1 MFEFAWKG
9 TRAGSW
15 STDSVADSRTGTDVR
30 FWRGGR
36 ACLAQGDGPTVVV
49 WGAMTA
55 RVAEAAQSHAG
66 RVEVLDLRTIV
77 PWDKSRVLESV
88 KRTGKCLVPDARMPY
103 NMALM
108 NAVVPQAAD
117 IAEKIQSM
125 LFF

>member
-77 PWDKSRVLESV
+77 PWDKSRVIESV
-88 KRTGKCLVPDARMPY
+88 KKNGQDWPSRMRGCLIIWP
-103 NMALM
+103 
-108 NAVVPQAAD
+108 
-117 IAEKIQSM
+117 
-125 LFF
+125 